1 MRRMVQTLRILI
13 ACFTLSFGI
22 QLNAQPKSNKGCKP
36 PKNRELWH
44 DRIDRE
50 QRNALRAD
58 GKADNY
64 FQAGNN
70 EDINYFITQA
80 ITEKVD
86 ELQCKIEL
94 DTLCNDQRKVGY
106 LRGLE
111 NLLKDFTSSF
121 RNHQFT
127 ASHLPV
133 ALDAFE
139 KGMYLDERGESIEG
153 IVDQNAYDVGKLLMN
168 SNAFER
174 NKGEKTAQN
183 SLFRKYVQLHPEKT
197 FTLLKENPDIPFR
210 DSLIKFA
217 AYKYPRLLYDFASAS
232 DRLSYAIRNVNDSF
246 VKAIVKMAHSGG
258 SGQMYFPFLDN
269 LIKHRQT
276 FEEIDAVKEDEEKYY
291 KLLVKTRMDYV
302 SRSLQGES
310 ILEMKALNDMLAKK
324 AREVFIS
331 EINGLHEKPDAIRF
345 KILQQLNAQELYYLI
360 VFGEDELYTSSYVK
374 GVYPLMMQKI
384 GNRGD
389 SLLVSVGFDRFKK
402 FIKMAAG
409 YNTLS
414 NFLSSIPRND
424 LAQTLMTAFVNNL
437 EKSTGLEDGVD
448 VADSYASIAE
458 SMKPVAAQMLYNIK
472 LNYDRNLY
480 ENNRRGIVMYNLLY
494 KLFLSATDSAIDLSK
509 EFGIPPVY
517 NVSYQSLVADTNKV
531 FMEVFFYGDE
541 DGKMNYNGF
550 IREFSNN
557 SWKKAEDNKYWI
569 EYVSVKGKPI
579 VVFANKPL
587 DEESGELDKAQES
600 LNSTLQK
607 NDIHPTIIVH
617 RGHSYWAPTTIG
629 FIQPT
634 AKIVYLG
641 SCGGYNL
648 IHDVLKHS
656 PDAHIIASK
665 QTGKIAINQ
674 PFFNLLMEKLR
685 NGNNIDWIPF
695 WKDFERD
702 AGKTAG
708 FEDYIPPYK
717 NLGAIFI
724 KAYHSAMGDEANDD

>member
-1 MRRMVQTLRILI
+1 MRRMVQTLRILLTCI
-13 ACFTLSFGI
+13 SLSFGI
-22 QLNAQPKSNKGCKP
+22 QAMAQHTPANGCKP

-50 QRNALRAD
+50 QRNALKAD

-80 ITEKVD
+80 ITQRVD
-86 ELQCKIEL
+86 ELQCKIER
-94 DTLCNDQRKVGY
+94 DTLSNDQRKVGY

-111 NLLKDFTSSF
+111 NMLKEFSTNF

-139 KGMYLDERGESIEG
+139 KGMFMDERGESIEG
-153 IVDQNAYDVGKLLMN
+153 IIDQNAYDVGKLLMN

-183 SLFRKYVQLHPEKT
+183 CLLRKYVQLHPEKT

-210 DSLIKFA
+210 DSLIRFA

-276 FEEIDAVKEDEEKYY
+276 FEEIDAVKEDDEKYY

-302 SRSLQGES
+302 SRSLQGET

-414 NFLSSIPRND
+414 NFLSSIPKND

-494 KLFLSATDSAIDLSK
+494 KLFLSATDSSIDLSK

-517 NVSYQSLVADTNKV
+517 NVSYQSLLADTNKV

-557 SWKKAEDNKYWI
+557 NWKKAEDNKYWI

-579 VVFANKPL
+579 VVYANKPL

-600 LNSTLQK
+600 LNNTLQK
-607 NDIHPTIIVH
+607 NGIHPTIIVH

-648 IHDVLKHS
+648 IHDVLNHS

-685 NGNNIDWIPF
+685 NGNNVDWIPF
-695 WKDFERD
+695 WKEFEKD

>member
-1 MRRMVQTLRILI
+1 MRRMIQTLRILI
-13 ACFTLSFGI
+13 ICITISIGYQSF
-22 QLNAQPKSNKGCKP
+22 AQSQGCKP

-50 QRNALRAD
+50 QRNALKAD
-58 GKADNY
+58 GKADNF
-64 FQAGNN
+64 FQAGSN

-80 ITEKVD
+80 IIRRVD
-86 ELQCKIEL
+86 DLQCKIEK
-94 DTLCNDQRKVGY
+94 DTLSNDQRKVGY

-111 NLLKDFTSSF
+111 NIVKGFSTNF
-121 RNHQFT
+121 KNHQFA
-127 ASHLPV
+127 ASHFPS
-133 ALDAFE
+133 ALDAFDQ
-139 KGMYLDERGESIEG
+139 GMTLDEKGESIEG
-153 IVDQNAYDVGKLLMN
+153 LIEQNPYDVGKLLIS
-168 SNAFER
+168 SNAFDR
-174 NKGEKTAQN
+174 NSGEKAAQN
-183 SLFRKYVQLHPEKT
+183 CLFKKYVQLHPEKT
-197 FTLLKENPDIPFR
+197 FILLKENPDIPFR

-232 DRLSYAIRNVNDSF
+232 DRLSYAIRNINDSF
-246 VKAIVKMAHSGG
+246 VKAIVKMARSGG

-269 LIKHRQT
+269 LIRHKQT
-276 FEEIDAVKEDEEKYY
+276 FEEIDAVKDDEQKYY
-291 KLLVKTRMDYV
+291 KLLVKTRMDYI
-302 SRSLQGES
+302 SRSLQGEN
-310 ILEMKALNDMLAKK
+310 ILEMKALTDMLQKK

-345 KILQQLNAQELYYLI
+345 KILQQLTPQELYYLI

-458 SMKPVAAQMLYNIK
+458 SMKPVATEMLYNIK

-494 KLFLSATDSAIDLSK
+494 KLFLSATDSTIDLSK

-517 NVSYQSLVADTNKV
+517 NVNYQSLVNDTNKV

-557 SWKKAEDNKYWI
+557 TWKKAEDNKYWT

-579 VVFANKPL
+579 IVFANKPL

-600 LNSTLQK
+600 LNNYIEK
-607 NDIHPTIIVH
+607 NEIHPTIVVH

-674 PFFNLLMEKLR
+674 PFFNLLMDKLR

-695 WKDFERD
+695 WKEFERD

-724 KAYHSAMGDEANDD
+724 KAYHSAMGDEANDE